1 MIKTRLGRL
10 IEAEVRDIT
19 VNNERQCAY
28 RASKLLQLK
37 NSRVNHIPLNYGY
50 TYLLLLQVRQHLSP
64 PNRHPS
70 RSIANAYVFG
80 THDSKHCKNDHI
92 TLAFIQNITMH
103 ITTLI
108 EFTVL
113 GSVYI
118 ILLS

>member
-1 MIKTRLGRL
+1 MKTRLGRL
-10 IEAEVRDIT
+10 IGTEVTGIT
-19 VNNERQCAY
+19 VNNERQCVYSCLEAL
-28 RASKLLQLK
+28 RDKI
-37 NSRVNHIPLNYGY
+37 SRVYHIPLNYGH